1 MNHVRPHV
9 HYTARSTWLNDPNGL
24 IHHEGRWHLFYQS
37 NPFGDR
43 WGNMSWGHAVSRDL
57 LHWEELDVALL
68 ATDEIHYFSGSC
80 VYDRHNT
87 SGLGRDGIAPLV
99 AVFTEHYTE
108 ASPRFGTQA
117 QGIAYSLD
125 GGLTFTRY
133 QGNPVLC
140 RGSSDFRDP
149 KVSWVE
155 PFGFWLMAAV
165 EATQNIVTL
174 YRSDNLLDWELL
186 SEFGPAN
193 ATAPTW
199 ECPDLFPL
207 QVEDTGETKWVLIVS
222 INPGGLYGGSSVQY
236 FVGDFDGTTF
246 TAPRADTS
254 HPRDFQWLDH
264 GADFYAP
271 VTFNDAPDGR
281 RVAMGWMS
289 NWAYADSTPTKPWR
303 GAMAIPRELSLLEEN
318 GRFVVRQRPIPELH
332 ALLDETETPV
342 PTESRACAAV
352 AAVFGAGVIDLVV
365 PTDGRTAL
373 TVGAA
378 EVRIDDGRV
387 EVHRHPEANL
397 PPEFGSIQWVDIPQL
412 GSTLDLAIVVD
423 AGSIEVFV
431 DHGRRTIT
439 SLAYHPANE
448 IEVAVTSGT
457 ATVTTTALVHGGNGA
472 RSWGQG
478 AVT

>member
-1 MNHVRPHV
+1 MSHSRPHV

-24 IHHEGRWHLFYQS
+24 IHHDGLWHLFYQS
-37 NPFGDR
+37 NPHGSA

-80 VYDRHNT
+80 VYDRNNT

-117 QGIAYSLD
+117 QGIGYSLD
-125 GGLTFTRY
+125 GGLTFARY
-133 QGNPVLC
+133 EGNPVLC

-155 PFGFWLMAAV
+155 PFGFWLMTAV
-165 EATQNIVTL
+165 EATQNIVTF
-174 YRSDNLLDWELL
+174 YRSDNLIDWELL

-207 QVEDTGETKWVLIVS
+207 QVEGTGETKWVLIVS

-246 TAPRADTS
+246 TAPSTDTS
-254 HPRDFQWLDH
+254 DPRDYQWLDH

-281 RVAMGWMS
+281 RVAVGWMS
-289 NWAYADSTPTKPWR
+289 NWAYAESTPTQPWR
-303 GAMAIPRELSLLEEN
+303 GAMAIPRELTLLREN
-318 GRFVVRQRPIPELH
+318 GGYVVAQCPVPEL
-332 ALLDETETPV
+332 DEFFG
-342 PTESRACAAV
+342 SSARATAPKEAV
-352 AAVFGAGVIDLVV
+352 RAEVVGAGLVDLVV
-365 PTDGRTAL
+365 ATDSPATV

-378 EVRIDDGRV
+378 EIHIADGRL
-387 EVHRHPEANL
+387 EVHRKAEAPL
-397 PPEFGSIQWVDIPQL
+397 PPEFEHVQWFDVPQT
-412 GSTLDLAIVVD
+412 GPTLRLRIVVD
-423 AGSIEVFV
+423 AGSIEVFA
-431 DHGRRTIT
+431 DDGRRAVT
-439 SLAYHPANE
+439 SLAYHPSDR
-448 IEVAVTSGT
+448 IEVVASDGLVL
-457 ATVTTTALVHGGNGA
+457 AAL
-472 RSWGQG
+472 RSLHP
-478 AVT
+478 